1 MTPALQ
7 NSVTIQL
14 AFEPRICAFWN
25 TVRGENERYQCISA
39 RFAYFVVPVSVGTFQ
54 LQLRGRCRRIKFQKL
69 IGHSSSSL
77 STSELRPV
85 IFNLNG
91 ERLQARYHASSAQVR
106 SVRGGVLKLVRGFCY
121 QGKRVYY
128 SLASNGV
135 ASISQCK
142 TATPGPPLR
151 CFSELQ
157 QIESHF
163 DRAGIYGSAPLV
175 HPLPVLGS

>member
-135 ASISQCK
+135 ASTSQVKPQPRDHRSDISPNCNRLKAILIVQGFTGARHWC
-142 TATPGPPLR
+142 THCR
-151 CFSELQ
+151 
-157 QIESHF
+157 
-163 DRAGIYGSAPLV
+163 Y
-175 HPLPVLGS
+175 